1 VERADTI
8 KGDNVKARVK
18 AVCISKEKGV
28 KKQNVNR
35 AILKE
40 NFGIVKDAHAGS
52 LRQVSLLAEESIEK
66 MRDKG
71 LGINFGDFA
80 ENIVTS
86 GVDLKNLPIA
96 TKIKI
101 GKNAILGVTQIG
113 KVCVSRCAI
122 YYKTGDC
129 IMPKEGIF
137 AKVLRG
143 GIIKVGDRLEVIKD
157 V

>member
-1 VERADTI
+1 MERADTI
-8 KGDNVKARVK
+8 KGDNLKARVK

-28 KKQNVNR
+28 KKQNVDT

-40 NFGIVKDAHAGS
+40 NFGIVEDAHAGS
-52 LRQVSLLAEESIEK
+52 LRQVSLLAEESIGK
-66 MRDKG
+66 MKEKG
-71 LGINFGDFA
+71 LAVNFGDFA

-86 GVDLKNLPIA
+86 GIDLKNLPIA

-101 GKNAILGVTQIG
+101 GGNVILEITQIG

-137 AKVLRG
+137 AKVSKG
-143 GIIKVGDRLEVIKD
+143 GVIKVGDRLEVIKD

>member
-1 VERADTI
+1 M
-8 KGDNVKARVK
+8 KARVK

-28 KKQNVNR
+28 KKQNVNI
-35 AILKE
+35 AVLKE

-86 GVDLKNLPIA
+86 GIDLKNLTIA
-96 TKIKI
+96 AKIKI
-101 GKNAILGVTQIG
+101 GENAILEITQIG

-143 GIIKVGDRLEVIKD
+143 GIIRVGDRLEVIRD

>member
-1 VERADTI
+1 MAGRAGII
-8 KGDNVKARVK
+8 KDNMKTVVR
-18 AVCISKEKGV
+18 AVCISKEKGL
-28 KKQNVNR
+28 KKHNVN
-35 AILKE
+35 IVTLKE
-40 NFGIVKDAHAGS
+40 NFDIVGDAHAGS

-66 MRDKG
+66 MKAKG
-71 LGINFGDFA
+71 LSINFGDFA

-86 GVDLKNLPIA
+86 GIDLKNLA
-96 TKIKI
+96 VAAKIKI
-101 GKNAILGVTQIG
+101 GKNAILEIIQIG

-137 AKVLRG
+137 AKVLKG

-157 V
+157 A